1 VVTKESDTFVD
12 YLSLSVDKEAGAKD
26 ILLGRPTSVLHK
38 ERGDIMA
45 FGQFVRG
52 FDFMADESGPCVSVR
67 AGMV

>member
-1 VVTKESDTFVD
+1 VD
-12 YLSLSVDKEAGAKD
+12 CFSLNVDKEAGAKV
-26 ILLGRPTSVLHK
+26 ILLGRHTKVLHK

-52 FDFMADESGPCVSVR
+52 FEFMADESRPSVSVR